1 MNPDGSVY
9 YYENTKGAWD
19 GLVGPISNKQY
30 TLASEANSKF
40 SRNAEEN
47 GVLTRVHFDLRDA
60 VAANHGPRA
69 QVYMGAKS
77 KALFVVFEARD
88 FIDANPMQG
97 GGRRRANSI
106 MRNRT
111 RTSSFGKSVTFD

>member
-1 MNPDGSVY
+1 MY
-9 YYENTKGAWD
+9 YYDTKGAWD

-30 TLASEANSKF
+30 TLASEANAKF

-47 GVLTRVHFDLRDA
+47 GVTRVHFDLRDT

-77 KALFVVFEARD
+77 KALLWYSRPE
-88 FIDANPMQG
+88 
-97 GGRRRANSI
+97 
-106 MRNRT
+106 
-111 RTSSFGKSVTFD
+111 TSSTLTPCKEAVGSAPTPLCVIGQNSSSASVTFD